1 MSRRLAVVAT
11 GFALLFLVQSR
22 PALALWPLPWCFTM
36 KPFTDIF
43 VMNVKPTGNAQRAGS
58 GRDLVG
64 NRAMSVTAFTSD
76 GVLQVGFT
84 IYPAPGFGPVVV
96 EARLDPDTGAGPGTC
111 FAPTAAECG
120 AVNFERIVCP
130 GTVDAPSA
138 AASLRVLAP
147 LGRAAGQLPPEG

>member
-1 MSRRLAVVAT
+1 MSGRLVVAVA
-11 GFALLFLVQSR
+11 ALVLSFVLQSR
-22 PALALWPLPWCFTM
+22 PAFALWPLPWCFTM
-36 KPFTDIF
+36 KPFTDVF
-43 VMNVKPTGNAQRAGS
+43 VMNIKPTGNTQRAGS

-64 NRAMSVTAFTSD
+64 NRAMSVTAFTND

-84 IYPAPGFGPVVV
+84 IYPAPGYGPVVV

-130 GTVDAPSA
+130 GTVDAPAA
-138 AASLRVLAP
+138 AASLRVVDP
-147 LGRAAGQLPPEG
+147 PGRAAGELPPEE